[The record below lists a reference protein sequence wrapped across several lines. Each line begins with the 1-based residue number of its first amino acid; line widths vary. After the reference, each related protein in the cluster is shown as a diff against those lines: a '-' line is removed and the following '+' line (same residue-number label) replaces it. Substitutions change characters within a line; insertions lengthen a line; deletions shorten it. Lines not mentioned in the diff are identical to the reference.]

1 MIVRRIQNL
10 RDGLRH
16 CVLLE
21 RPRIIA
27 ARKRRHVKP
36 VRHRCRPECQL
47 VCCVR
52 VIARNIEIVRHG
64 HHRLIAHLRG
74 LELAVVHPLMHRS
87 AEAHLDRVIFSRVQ
101 PHIAQSQPV
110 VRELDL
116 PAVDDLLLENAEL
129 IANRKARHRVLK
141 SRRRVHV
148 ARGKPPQAAVSKSR
162 VRLHLAELR
171 KREPELL

>member
-10 RDGLRH
+10 RDCLRH
-16 CVLLE
+16 RVLLE
-21 RPRIIA
+21 RPRIVSP
-27 ARKRRHVKP
+27 RERRHVKP
-36 VRHRCRPECQL
+36 VRHRCRPERQL

-52 VIARNIEIVRHG
+52 VVARNVKIVRHG

-116 PAVDDLLLENAEL
+116 PTVDDLLLENAEL
-129 IANRKARHRVLK
+129 IADRKARHRVLEP
-141 SRRRVHV
+141 RCRVHV
-148 ARGKPPQAAVSKSR
+148 ARGKPPQAAISKSR
-162 VRLHLAELR
+162 VRFHLTELR

>member
-16 CVLLE
+16 RVLLE
-21 RPRIIA
+21 RPRVIS
-27 ARKRRHVKP
+27 ARKCRHVKP
-36 VRHRCRPECQL
+36 VRHRCRPERQL

-64 HHRLIAHLRG
+64 HHRLIAYLRS

-87 AEAHLDRVIFSRVQ
+87 AEAHLDRVVFSRAQ
-101 PHIAQSQPV
+101 PDVAQPQPV

-129 IANRKARHRVLK
+129 VANRKARHRVLK

-148 ARGKPPQAAVSKSR
+148 ARGKPPQAAISKSR
-162 VRLHLAELR
+162 VRLHLTELR